1 MSKQKETVKK
11 EKKPVNIVSFVF
23 GAIFVYAV
31 ISMIMYF
38 SVHRITSYEVT
49 TGHLAQNEFYT
60 GLVLREESIVTADT
74 AGFVHYI
81 AGDGEKVK
89 LGGAVLSIDRN
100 EDSESRETAG
110 DGYTDEELAELTPVI
125 AAYQNKYQDVHFDQ
139 VYDFAYELNSRLL
152 DIASTD
158 PGYLSENRL
167 HSGNVCVSPDDG
179 VVSYTV
185 DHLESVTEDTVTEDM
200 LSMKSYDSQDLR
212 TSPEASPGKPI
223 YKLIT
228 GDVWKICIK
237 LDDRIYNNLKENATE
252 EVQVRFLKDDARAW
266 GDLELKDIDGFH
278 TAVLTFAHSMVRYRN
293 DRYLEVELIFH
304 EEDGLKIPQ
313 SAVVEKEFYTV
324 PYEYITTGGES
335 NETGVYKRS
344 PEGSDMFAGA
354 EVYYVDQE
362 NGLAYLDPSDVSA
375 GDTIV
380 KPGTGENYP
389 VERKAALEGV
399 YNINKGYAVFK
410 QIDTV
415 YQNQEYRI
423 IREGTSY
430 GISCYDF
437 IALNGSEV
445 GENDIIH

>member
-1 MSKQKETVKK
+1 MPKEAASGKK

-31 ISMIMYF
+31 VSMIMYF

-60 GLVLREESIVTADT
+60 GLVLREESIVTADS

-89 LGGAVLSIDRN
+89 TGGAVLSIDRN
-100 EDSESRETAG
+100 EEQRRNDPSS
-110 DGYTDEELAELTPVI
+110 DGYTDEQLAELNPVI

-152 DIASTD
+152 DIASTN
-158 PGYLSENRL
+158 PGYLSENRA
-167 HSGNVCVSPDDG
+167 HTGNVFVSPDDG

-185 DHLESVTEDTVTEDM
+185 DHLESVTEDTVTGEM
-200 LSMKSYDSQDLR
+200 LTMRSYDQQDLR
-212 TSPEASPGKPI
+212 TSPEASPGKPV

-237 LDDRIYNNLKENATE
+237 LDDRIYNSLKEDNTE
-252 EVQVRFLKDDARAW
+252 DVQVRFLKDDARAW
-266 GDLELKDIDGFH
+266 GELELKEIDGFH
-278 TAVLTFAHSMVRYRN
+278 VAVLTFTHSMIRYRN

-313 SAVVEKEFYTV
+313 SAVVEKEFFTV

-335 NETGVYKRS
+335 NETGVYIKT
-344 PEGSDMFAGA
+344 SDGAGEFKEA

-362 NGLAYLDPSDVSA
+362 KELAYLDTADISG
-375 GDTIV
+375 GDTIMR
-380 KPGTGENYP
+380 PETGETYP

-445 GENDIIH
+445 RENDIIH